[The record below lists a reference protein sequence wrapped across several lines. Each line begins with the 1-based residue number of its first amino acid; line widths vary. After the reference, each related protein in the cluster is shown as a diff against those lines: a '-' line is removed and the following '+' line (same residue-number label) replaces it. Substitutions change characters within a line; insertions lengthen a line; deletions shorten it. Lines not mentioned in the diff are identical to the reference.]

1 MAGTIRNNKW
11 IYIYDAKLKKLYS
24 FHHSRMGD
32 DDVFD
37 DSAEG
42 EILIRERDLHRMSQ
56 DLYKVP
62 SKRKNAVYSGIIPAL
77 F

>member
-1 MAGTIRNNKW
+1 
-11 IYIYDAKLKKLYS
+11 
-24 FHHSRMGD
+24 MGD

-62 SKRKNAVYSGIIPAL
+62 SKSKNAESILASFPPFSDEMCERNSHFIFSEWVSGG
-77 F
+77 FDGG